1 MNMRKRA
8 PLALVTLAALGP
20 GGTALADQHGN
31 DYVHSREFR
40 GQVYVMYQ
48 THMSLYT
55 YDKDPL
61 GESTCYGECTETW
74 IPATLENGVELGKS
88 YTLIKRRDGSYQA
101 AFRGKPLYLYS
112 GDKKIG
118 DINGDGIGG
127 VWRLA
132 RP

>member
-1 MNMRKRA
+1 MK
-8 PLALVTLAALGP
+8 PQTLALVALAALAP
-20 GGTALADQHGN
+20 AFAAKADQHGN
-31 DYVHSREFR
+31 KYVHSREYK

-48 THMSLYT
+48 THMTLYT
-55 YDKDPL
+55 YDKDPV
-61 GESTCYGECTETW
+61 GESTCYGECAETW
-74 IPATLENGVELGKS
+74 IPATLKNGVKLGKS

-112 GDKKIG
+112 GDRKIG

-132 RP
+132 KP

>member
-1 MNMRKRA
+1 MKMKKLA
-8 PLALVTLAALGP
+8 PLVLAALGAGSP
-20 GGTALADQHGN
+20 ALADQHGN

-55 YDKDPL
+55 YDRDPV
-61 GESTCYGECTETW
+61 GQSTCYGACAETW
-74 IPATLENGVELGKS
+74 IPAVLDDGVKLGRNYS
-88 YTLIKRRDGSYQA
+88 LIRREDGSYQA

-112 GDKKIG
+112 GDRKVG
-118 DINGDGIGG
+118 DINGDGIDG